1 MEDIDIA
8 NRLFLS
14 KKFTDALELYEKI
27 LKTDSKNLIALNN
40 KGYTLT
46 KLKRFEEALACYTSS
61 LEIQSNDK
69 TVQVN
74 KISLFCSARTLAA
87 SISFGGSNHE
97 LIHTISTSMS
107 GLTD

>member
-46 KLKRFEEALACYTSS
+46 KLKRFEEALA
-61 LEIQSNDK
+61 
-69 TVQVN
+69 
-74 KISLFCSARTLAA
+74 R
-87 SISFGGSNHE
+87 
-97 LIHTISTSMS
+97 
-107 GLTD
+107 